1 MYFLFRINEAFSIL
15 RELGVEIKRADYGG
29 PAKRSRSSKVLNLN
43 ELERDLREVFE
54 LANSMEAVQKRV
66 RLLALGP

>member
-1 MYFLFRINEAFSIL
+1 MYILLRINEAFSLL

-29 PAKRSRSSKVLNLN
+29 GPAKRSLSSKVLNLN
-43 ELERDLREVFE
+43 QLERDLREVFA

-66 RLLALGP
+66 RLFH